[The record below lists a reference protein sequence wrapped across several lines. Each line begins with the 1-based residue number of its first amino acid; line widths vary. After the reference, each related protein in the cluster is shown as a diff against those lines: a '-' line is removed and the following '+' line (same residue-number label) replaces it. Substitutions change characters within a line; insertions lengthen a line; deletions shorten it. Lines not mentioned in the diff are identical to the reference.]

1 MAQEDESLYMEQNL
15 KQIFCFG
22 IEMTAYMSS
31 SSSANL
37 SWISLGS
44 NRPLFTIFRV
54 SAVSCQFVP
63 SKVKHFVRS
72 PIVDHGKSRSSPQR
86 LFSSSRFM
94 CRYVIWQTY
103 GCCVCTLTDKEHTA
117 TPRVRFI
124 ICNLV

>member
-1 MAQEDESLYMEQNL
+1 MALEDESLYMEQNL

-54 SAVSCQFVP
+54 SAGAAHQLLDTFC
-63 SKVKHFVRS
+63 K
-72 PIVDHGKSRSSPQR
+72 
-86 LFSSSRFM
+86 
-94 CRYVIWQTY
+94 Y
-103 GCCVCTLTDKEHTA
+103 
-117 TPRVRFI
+117 I
-124 ICNLV
+124 IE